1 MATNEIT
8 TKMSEQTQ
16 VNAADVEVP
25 FQVMTKDLKKV
36 KQGKRLVEFN
46 CKKKEE
52 LAQKAKAKESKPKQK
67 CYGLNLGL
75 S

>member
-1 MATNEIT
+1 MATNKIT

-16 VNAADVEVP
+16 VNAPDVEVP
-25 FQVMTKDLKKV
+25 FQVMTKDPKKV

-46 CKKKEE
+46 CKTKEE

-67 CYGLNLGL
+67 SYGLNLEL